1 MKDRYILKCIIKDC
15 VMPEGLYELKDT
27 KSDFY
32 AMIEGKRDAKKIANL
47 LNSKEQT
54 IREMEKDSNETIIAG
69 LKVIEDACLLR
80 DKYFDL
86 MIDNVVFRTALKMA
100 CTYFLYPNTEDNKIL
115 SKRLS
120 IHNEHPPIKVN
131 EAFKYFEN
139 KARNKGMVGGKYYGK
154 KENR

>member
-1 MKDRYILKCIIKDC
+1 MKDRYILKLIIKDS

-47 LNSKEQT
+47 LNSKERA
-54 IREMEKDSNETIIAG
+54 IREIEKDSNETIIAE

-86 MIDNVVFRTALKMA
+86 IIDNVVFRTALKMA
-100 CTYFLYPNTEDNKIL
+100 CACFLYPNSEDNKRL
-115 SKRLS
+115 NKRLS
-120 IHNEHPPIKVN
+120 IHNEHPQAKVN

-139 KARNKGMVGGKYYGK
+139 KARNKGMVGEKDYGK